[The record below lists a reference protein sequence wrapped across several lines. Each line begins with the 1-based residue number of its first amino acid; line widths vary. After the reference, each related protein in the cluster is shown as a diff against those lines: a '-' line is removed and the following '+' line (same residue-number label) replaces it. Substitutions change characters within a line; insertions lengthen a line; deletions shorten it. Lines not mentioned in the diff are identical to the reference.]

1 MQSLIKSRFT
11 TSNIKKLVT
20 TRGYI
25 PNMNSFDLNFKCLMY
40 LRYTYNFVML
50 VISSIDKVKHIK
62 YQVVDILNKNCELE
76 LHKDKIIIT
85 TTKDGFKFLGAWYK
99 RILATKASLSKNKAR
114 NPAKYHIRIEIPIK
128 DLIAKLKINKFILT
142 DSNGIPTATARKD
155 LINFSHYEIVTF
167 YNHYITGL
175 LNFYSFAANLS
186 SL

>member
-20 TRGYI
+20 TRRYI
-25 PNMNSFDLNFKCLMY
+25 PNMNPFDLNFKCLMY

-85 TTKDGFKFLGAWYK
+85 TTKDGFKFLGAWCK

-114 NPAKYHIRIEIPIK
+114 NPAKYHMRIEIPIK

-142 DSNGIPTATARKD
+142 DSNGLPTATARKD

-167 YNHYITGL
+167 YNHCITGL

>member
-20 TRGYI
+20 TRRYI
-25 PNMNSFDLNFKCLMY
+25 PNMNPFDLNFKCLIY